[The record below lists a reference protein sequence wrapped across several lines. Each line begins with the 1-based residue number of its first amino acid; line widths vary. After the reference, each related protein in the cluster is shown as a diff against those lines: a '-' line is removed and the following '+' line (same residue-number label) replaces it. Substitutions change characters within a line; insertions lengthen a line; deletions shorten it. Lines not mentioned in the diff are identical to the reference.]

1 MCAYHCMYCGR
12 SEYGADASAG
22 ETSILSE

>member
-1 MCAYHCMYCGR
+1 MYCGR